1 MPDRLSELQ
10 RQRALLQEHLAWL
23 EREISREAGTRP
35 VTRAGSA
42 DITRAGPAAPAPAS
56 AQVTPQ
62 PAPIV
67 AAEAPQETAG
77 AMAADARRGCLIAFA
92 VGMVLFF
99 ALVLGA
105 YYLTRGG
112 E

>member
-1 MPDRLSELQ
+1 MSDRLSELQ
-10 RQRALLQEHLAWL
+10 RQRALVQEHLAWL
-23 EREISREAGTRP
+23 EREIAQATCTRP
-35 VTRAGSA
+35 SPPAPSEQASVPRTPLPASA
-42 DITRAGPAAPAPAS
+42 PDQAQHQPAPAL
-56 AQVTPQ
+56 
-62 PAPIV
+62 
-67 AAEAPQETAG
+67 AAEDPQEKAG

-112 E
+112 Q